1 MNIDVVREMYD
12 MLSSEEKKEFIK
24 SITVENNPPTL
35 NDTERYI
42 DYIKTYAKLS
52 NIAYDYDINQSVSEQ
67 DYENA
72 VKKLDSIDKSFEESF
87 GIDSIENEAWIT
99 ISRFDFKHTAELSK
113 TLNYQITE
121 DKLIEDAIKALKQVA
136 YNFDNYQIG
145 RMHAIKCIF
154 PEEKRPIYFK
164 LLYALESSDNAY

>member
-1 MNIDVVREMYD
+1 MNIDAVKEMYN
-12 MLSSEEKKEFIK
+12 MLSPEEKKEFIN
-24 SITVENNPPTL
+24 SITNNPPTL

-52 NIAYDYDINQSVSEQ
+52 DIAYDYDIGQSVSEQ

-72 VKKLDSIDKSFEESF
+72 VKKLDDIDKSFEETF
-87 GIDSIENEAWIT
+87 GVDSVENEAWIT
-99 ISRFDFKHTAELSK
+99 ISRFDFKTVVELSK
-113 TLNYQITE
+113 KLDYQITE
-121 DKLIEDAIKALKQVA
+121 DELIKDAIKVLKTVA
-136 YNFDNYQIG
+136 YNCDNYQIG

-164 LLYALESSDNAY
+164 LLYAIESSDNSY